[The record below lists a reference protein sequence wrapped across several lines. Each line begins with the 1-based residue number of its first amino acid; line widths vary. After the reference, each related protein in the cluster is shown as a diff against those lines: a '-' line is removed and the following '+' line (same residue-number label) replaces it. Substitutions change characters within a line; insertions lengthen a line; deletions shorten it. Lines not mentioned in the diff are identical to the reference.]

1 MGRGTASVLAVFVA
15 AGVFATAAAASPR
28 IGFADDATKYS
39 DDGGAQLLDRLK
51 GSGSV
56 ENRVAVYWDP
66 ANPTQIQEKGFLD
79 RFLPVA
85 KQKGVRVV
93 FSVYPRSARAFQ
105 ADTDNRIAGSPPTSS
120 SSRARTHRCATSS
133 S

>member
-1 MGRGTASVLAVFVA
+1 M
-15 AGVFATAAAASPR
+15 
-28 IGFADDATKYS
+28 TKYS

-51 GSGSV
+51 GSGAV

-93 FSVYPRSARAFQ
+93 FSVYPRSAR
-105 ADTDNRIAGSPPTSS
+105 RIPDRHGRPDRPFAAYLELL
-120 SSRARTHRCATSS
+120 ARTYPRCATSS